1 MNFVKCGK
9 LLVFSLLT
17 VPLRSYT
24 SVNNPF
30 NLDGDN
36 GFPESN
42 MVMKM
47 IDKFREEKNL
57 KNLNLYTNNSNAMSF
72 HMQIWENNYPL
83 KVCNTSVIKKDSF
96 DAYKDDCSILYI
108 DVGKNDGLKIN
119 DVVFNEK
126 GLIGRIIE
134 ILLLV

>member
-1 MNFVKCGK
+1 M

-24 SVNNPF
+24 SANNPF

-83 KVCNTSVIKKDSF
+83 KVCNTL
-96 DAYKDDCSILYI
+96 YKEGFL
-108 DVGKNDGLKIN
+108 
-119 DVVFNEK
+119 
-126 GLIGRIIE
+126 
-134 ILLLV
+134 